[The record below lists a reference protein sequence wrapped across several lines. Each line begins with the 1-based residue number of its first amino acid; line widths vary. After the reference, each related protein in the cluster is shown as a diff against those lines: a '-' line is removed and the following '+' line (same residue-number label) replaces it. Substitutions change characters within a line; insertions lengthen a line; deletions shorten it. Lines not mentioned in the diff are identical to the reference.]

1 MHAKTPYPLL
11 LFKKTQSIISFK
23 KKNQHTKKNE
33 ILGFESTL
41 NNKKKSRTS
50 ITNSKATQIKETKP

>member
-11 LFKKTQSIISFK
+11 LFKKTPSIISFQ
-23 KKNQHTKKNE
+23 KKNQHKKKE

-41 NNKKKSRTS
+41 NNKKKSRTN